1 MYDEMNSGLN
11 DENMNRTNEAA
22 KEPKPE
28 DGQQYGNAGDSR
40 PEESRTGAGGY
51 NYGTYDTGAARQEG
65 YRNPYSSGYGSNM
78 AGGQRSA
85 EDHGTRRRKGGI
97 GKVILA
103 VALAGIF
110 GVCAGAGVYV
120 ARNVTANSSFSMI
133 GQRTSPEGKQQI
145 TLTRGGIST
154 METAQTSETAE
165 EGESAAT
172 EEETAGTSGTGS
184 EGPIKMQDA
193 VEVPEGTAV
202 LDVSDVVEAAMPSIV
217 SVYNNYVTT
226 QMDWYGRLYSKDA
239 TATGS
244 GIIVAQTDEELL
256 IVTNNHVVED
266 AESLEVQFI
275 DETTAEASI
284 RGTDED
290 NDLAVITVKLSDIG
304 KETMDRISIA
314 IIGDSDSLRI
324 GEPAIAIGNAL
335 GYGQSVTAGVISA
348 VNREMQLSENEDG
361 TNTFIQTD
369 AAINPGNSGGALLNI
384 RGEVVGINSNKIGGN
399 AVEGMGFAIPI
410 SRAEPIIEH
419 LMNKEV
425 REKVSEEEQ
434 GYLGINGVSVTA
446 QVASAYN
453 MPRGAFVAEIMENG
467 GAADSELQKGD
478 IITAVNGEKIK
489 DMDELKEQLSYYR
502 AGEEITLTVQRTTNN
517 SYEEHEVRVTL
528 GDRSAIEAYE
538 KENH

>member
-1 MYDEMNSGLN
+1 MYDEMNHE
-11 DENMNRTNEAA
+11 ENMNRSQA
-22 KEPKPE
+22 
-28 DGQQYGNAGDSR
+28 
-40 PEESRTGAGGY
+40 EENSMNVGTGTAGGDREENRNPQSGY
-51 NYGTYDTGAARQEG
+51 SYGTYDTGSAGQDSTRSTDG
-65 YRNPYSSGYGSNM
+65 YRNPYSSSYGSNNTE
-78 AGGQRSA
+78 GGKRGKKK
-85 EDHGTRRRKGGI
+85 GTGR
-97 GKVILA
+97 VILA
-103 VALAGIF
+103 IALAAIF
-110 GVCAGAGVYV
+110 GICAGAGVYV
-120 ARNVTANSSFSMI
+120 ARGVANGTSFSMI
-133 GQRTSPEGKQQI
+133 SRTVTPEGRKEI
-145 TLTRGGIST
+145 TLTKGLTQTDNSGISS
-154 METAQTSETAE
+154 MKLAENTAEETAE
-165 EGESAAT
+165 DAAEAEEASGQDNEPAPQIKMQTAVDASAAT
-172 EEETAGTSGTGS
+172 VT
-184 EGPIKMQDA
+184 
-193 VEVPEGTAV
+193 
-202 LDVSDVVEAAMPSIV
+202 DVSDVVEAAMPSIV

-226 QMDWYGRLYSKDA
+226 QMDWYGRLYSRDA

-244 GIIVAQTDEELL
+244 GIIVAQTDDELL
-256 IVTNNHVVED
+256 IVTNNHVVAD

-275 DETTAEASI
+275 NEATAEASI

-290 NDLAVITVKLSDIG
+290 NDLAVITVKLADID
-304 KETMDRISIA
+304 EDTMNSISIA

-348 VNREMQLSENEDG
+348 VNREMQLSETESG
-361 TNTFIQTD
+361 TTTFIQTD

-384 RGEVVGINSNKIGGN
+384 RGEVIGINSNKIGGN

-425 REKVSEEEQ
+425 RDKVPEEEQ

-478 IITAVNGEKIK
+478 IITAVNGEKVK

-502 AGEEITLTVQRTTNN
+502 AGEEITLTVQRTSNN
-517 SYEEHEVRVTL
+517 SYEEYEVKVTL
-528 GDRSAIEAYE
+528 GDRSVIEEYE
-538 KENH
+538 KQHN